1 MKENPA
7 DGLATKYKI
16 TLLLVCRNESESEY
30 FSDFLSNN
38 LSIFDNYI
46 AYDDA
51 SSDSTPEILE
61 SFGFHVIQNEF
72 SQFKSELLIRSKLVN
87 RAQTLWPETDWF
99 VILDSDE
106 LLLSSRS
113 ELEILL
119 SQAENLNCEGISF
132 PLVNLWKSRSSY
144 RTDEYFNKV
153 KKVHAWRNKPQLF
166 FSKGYGLHRELH
178 PVNLKRILEQKRISI
193 THLGF
198 SSADLI
204 TKKFVSYKYLGQR
217 GRMLWR
223 LIDERNLEL
232 SDVSTISDK
241 LGERFTD
248 WFSGQKQIS
257 PSKTPLAKY
266 LWNARVLEKT
276 THHITHG
283 KPLVTLI
290 CLIYEGVDWLEFAYG
305 ELLMLQAEL
314 EPGTAEIMFC
324 ANDPSKEVVDFLK
337 SNNIPHVVFR
347 NPDSEEH
354 YLSRVYRAY
363 NHAVTVAKS
372 DYCLLVNSDMAFT
385 PGFLTRI
392 LNSKAPDAL
401 IVGQLVE
408 SGTLLPGPL
417 AIKKNFGKNL
427 RKFKREKF
435 IDFASR
441 IDGPESKLGGLYMP
455 LLAHTDTFLELGSFP
470 EGNLT
475 PDSLTDYL
483 SGKSKP
489 VISKPG
495 EKCVSGDAAMFKKAE
510 MLGIRHVTN
519 TYAVA
524 YHFQEGEK
532 RHASP
537 RKNSSIHSGF
547 AIAND
552 SLNGINN
559 ERVLW
564 NVLVDLLRK
573 NGIRVLEWNTGKIHF
588 SLITLRKLGRLKFKP
603 TGKPRVKLQ
612 NATYLP
618 SIQGATRN
626 MSLLQDQVQPKRLK
640 DLQKKVIKASQT
652 VITNSIDLIDLDSSS
667 HFVWQPLPVND
678 LWLDTPVS
686 VNRTP
691 NKTIFVGALDETKG
705 WRDVTAIISA
715 HPEIEFLVVSKY
727 PPEVEMQEISNLSNV
742 QVFSQLSQEE
752 LIQLMD
758 TCEFFLLGSPF
769 ETQCLAAM
777 EAALRDLAIIMKPTG
792 ILGEA
797 PNSEEFGY
805 FSENLESA
813 FNEAIHDY
821 SQLKRKEPRKALLE
835 MHLSAREIEEE
846 WLDLL
851 STELKESFK
860 PNIELKRSFVAR
872 IGNRITRPKRINL
885 ND

>member
-1 MKENPA
+1 MRKNPTHYA
-7 DGLATKYKI
+7 EKKFRI

-30 FSDFLSNN
+30 FSDFLSEN
-38 LSIFDNYI
+38 LSNFDNYI

-61 SFGFHVIQNEF
+61 SFGFHVIRNEF

-87 RAQTLWPETDWF
+87 AAQARWPETDWF

-113 ELEILL
+113 ELESLL
-119 SQAENLNCEGISF
+119 SDAEKLNCEGISF
-132 PLVNLWKSRSSY
+132 PLVNLWKSRISY

-153 KKVHAWRNKPQLF
+153 RKVHAWRNKPQLF
-166 FSKGYGLHRELH
+166 FSKNYGLHRELH
-178 PVNLKRILEQKRISI
+178 PTNLRNILEQNRISI
-193 THLGF
+193 VHLGF
-198 SSADLI
+198 SSINLI
-204 TKKFVSYKYLGQR
+204 SKKFVSYKILGQK

-223 LIDERNLEL
+223 LVDERNLEL
-232 SDVSTISDK
+232 SELSSISDK
-241 LGERFTD
+241 LGERFIN
-248 WFSGQKQIS
+248 WFSEQSQTS
-257 PSKTPLAKY
+257 PAKTPLSEY
-266 LWNARVLEKT
+266 LWNARVFEKT
-276 THHITHG
+276 TVDSSPR
-283 KPLVTLI
+283 KPLVTLV

-305 ELLMLQAEL
+305 ELLMLQEEL
-314 EPGTAEIMFC
+314 EPGAAEILFC
-324 ANDPSKEVVDFLK
+324 ANDPTEEVVEFLV
-337 SNNIPHVVFR
+337 SNNIPHVIYR
-347 NPDSEEH
+347 NSDPEEH

-363 NHAVTVAKS
+363 NYAVTVAKS

-385 PGFLTRI
+385 PGFLTQM
-392 LNSKAPDAL
+392 LNAKAPDAL

-408 SGTLLPGPL
+408 SGTLLPGPQ

-435 IDFASR
+435 INFASR
-441 IDGPESKLGGLYMP
+441 IDGPKSKSGGLFMP
-455 LLAHTDTFLELGSFP
+455 LLVRSDTFLELGSFP

-475 PDSLTDYL
+475 PDSLPDYL

-510 MLGIRHVTN
+510 LLGIRHQTN
-519 TYAVA
+519 TDAVA

-532 RHASP
+532 RHASQ
-537 RKNSSIHSGF
+537 RKNQLIHSGF

-564 NVLVDLLRK
+564 NILVDLLRNK
-573 NGIRVLEWNTGKIHF
+573 GVRVLEWNTGKIHF
-588 SLITLRKLGRLKFKP
+588 SVLTLRKFGRLNFKP
-603 TGKPRVKLQ
+603 SERPRVKLQ

-618 SIQGATRN
+618 NIQGATRN
-626 MSLLQDQVQPKRLK
+626 IALLQDRVQPKRLK

-652 VITNSIDLIDLDSSS
+652 VITNSIDLIDLDSTS

-686 VNRTP
+686 KSRTP

-705 WRDVTAIISA
+705 WRDVKAIISA
-715 HPEIEFLVVSKY
+715 HPKIEFLVVSKY
-727 PPEVEMQEISNLSNV
+727 PPEVEMQDISNLSNV

-777 EAALRDLAIIMKPTG
+777 EAALRDLAIVMKPTG

-797 PNSEEFGY
+797 PNSAEFGY

-813 FNEAIHDY
+813 FNKAIHDY
-821 SQLKRKEPRKALLE
+821 SQSKRKESRKALLE

-860 PNIELKRSFVAR
+860 PQIQIKRSLAVR
-872 IGNRITRPKRINL
+872 IRNRITRPRRIEL

>member
-1 MKENPA
+1 MKV
-7 DGLATKYKI
+7 
-16 TLLLVCRNESESEY
+16 TLLLVCRNESDSP
-30 FSDFLSNN
+30 FLRDFLDWN
-38 LSIFDNYI
+38 LELFDHQI

-72 SQFKSELLIRSKLVN
+72 SQFKNELLIRSKLVD
-87 RAQTLWPETDWF
+87 RAKTIWPETDWF

-113 ELEILL
+113 ELESLL

-144 RTDEYFNKV
+144 RTDEYFNRV
-153 KKVHAWRNKPQLF
+153 RKVHAWRNKPQLF
-166 FSKGYGLHRELH
+166 FSNDYGLHRELH
-178 PVNLKRILEQKRISI
+178 PVNLKGILEQKRISI
-193 THLGF
+193 VHLGF
-198 SSADLI
+198 SSVNLI
-204 TKKFVSYKYLGQR
+204 TKKFVSYKNLGQK

-248 WFSGQKQIS
+248 WFSEQMQIS
-257 PSKTPLAKY
+257 PPKTSLADY
-266 LWNARVLEKT
+266 LWSARVLEKINGYST
-276 THHITHG
+276 SE
-283 KPLVTLI
+283 KPLATLI

-305 ELLMLQAEL
+305 ELLMLQEEL
-314 EPGTAEIMFC
+314 EPGAVEILFC
-324 ANDPSKEVVDFLK
+324 ANDPTDEVVGFLK

-347 NPDSEEH
+347 NLNPEEH

-363 NHAVTVAKS
+363 NYAVTVAKS
-372 DYCLLVNSDMAFT
+372 DYCLLVNSDMAFA

-392 LNSKAPDAL
+392 LNSKAADAL
-401 IVGQLVE
+401 IVGQLIE

-435 IDFASR
+435 INFASR
-441 IDGPESKLGGLYMP
+441 IDGPESKVGGLYMP
-455 LLAHTDTFLELGSFP
+455 LLVHTDTFLELGSFP

-475 PDSLTDYL
+475 PDSLSGYL

-510 MLGIRHVTN
+510 TLGIRHETN

-537 RKNSSIHSGF
+537 RKNKSIHSGF

-588 SLITLRKLGRLKFKP
+588 NLFTLRTLGRLKFKP
-603 TGKPRVKLQ
+603 TGQPRVKLQ

-618 SIQGATRN
+618 EIGGALRN
-626 MSLLQDQVQPKRLK
+626 IALLQDQVKLK
-640 DLQKKVIKASQT
+640 KLKNLQKKVVKSSQT
-652 VITNSIDLIDLDSSS
+652 VITNSIDLIDVDSTA
-667 HFVWQPLPVND
+667 HFVWQPLPIND
-678 LWLDTPVS
+678 LWLDTPIS
-686 VNRTP
+686 ENRTR

-705 WRDVTAIISA
+705 WSDVKAIITT

-727 PPEVEMQEISNLSNV
+727 PPELEMQDIADHSNV

-777 EAALRDLAIIMKPTG
+777 EAAMRDLAIIMKPTG

-813 FNEAIHDY
+813 FKEAIHDY
-821 SQLKRKEPRKALLE
+821 SQLKRKEPRKALLD

-851 STELKESFK
+851 SAELKESFK
-860 PNIELKRSFVAR
+860 PNIEPKRSLRVR
-872 IGNRITRPKRINL
+872 IGNRMTRPKRINL